1 MQIIPRQQPT
11 HLAEVRTQLL
21 PRVARPGGLPGY
33 DLVPGQL
40 SVGLVVDSPGGVHT
54 VDERD
59 LSRWSASQESLA
71 AQALDNLRQRS
82 STDNWYSLRAV
93 PGMLVYLAGDGHA
106 AARLLLLKELLN
118 PWPLGGVLVSVPTPD
133 QLLVVPL
140 DDLEHLSTV
149 QVLVQSGQLAHSLGR
164 EPVTDQL
171 FWFDGEKFAHM
182 VVNHSEDAVEVL
194 PPPGFL
200 AMVEKLAS
208 LGMTAQPGEA

>member
-1 MQIIPRQQPT
+1 MQTIQQHQPVDLADVRQ
-11 HLAEVRTQLL
+11 QLL
-21 PRVARPGGLPGY
+21 PRVARPGGLPSH

-40 SVGLVVDSPGGVHT
+40 SVGLVVDSPAGVRS

-59 LSRWSASQESLA
+59 LNRWNASTEGLIG
-71 AQALDNLRQRS
+71 QALDNLRRRS

-106 AARLLLLKELLN
+106 AARLLILRELLN

-140 DDLEHLSTV
+140 DSLEHLSTV
-149 QVLVQSGQLAHSLGR
+149 QVLVQSGHLAHSLGR

-171 FWFDGEKFAHM
+171 FWFDGANFAHM
-182 VVNHSEDAVEVL
+182 VVNHNEDTVEVL

-200 AMVEKLAS
+200 AMVEQLAS